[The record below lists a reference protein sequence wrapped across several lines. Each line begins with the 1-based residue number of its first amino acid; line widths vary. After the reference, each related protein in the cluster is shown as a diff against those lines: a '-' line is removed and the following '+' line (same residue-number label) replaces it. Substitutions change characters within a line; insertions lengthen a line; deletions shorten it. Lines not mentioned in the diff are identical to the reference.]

1 MTSVRQIDAN
11 RRNALQSTGPTTQSG
26 KNHSRRNAIRHG
38 LCAETVITAIED
50 IDDYRD
56 FEKAVIADYD
66 VTTAVERELALR
78 LASLLWRLRRATS
91 IETGLLQAHAE
102 SLLEKDQL
110 PQLSSNGNGV
120 ASKLTTRSQ
129 TLMQNEITRCFL
141 HLAGADQALVNVSR
155 YETALWRQLRQTLFT
170 LNQQQRGK
178 SLTRSKRAWWKS
190 IKASSL

>member
-1 MTSVRQIDAN
+1 
-11 RRNALQSTGPTTQSG
+11 
-26 KNHSRRNAIRHG
+26 
-38 LCAETVITAIED
+38 
-50 IDDYRD
+50 
-56 FEKAVIADYD
+56 
-66 VTTAVERELALR
+66 
-78 LASLLWRLRRATS
+78 
-91 IETGLLQAHAE
+91 
-102 SLLEKDQL
+102 L